1 MNFFNRFL
9 ALAFTLII
17 TIFSCFSAFA
27 VTAEEAL
34 TVKNKIIA
42 VSYRGD
48 TENYPENSLEA
59 ILSAKEIGADMVSRK
74 SGAFSFCSTPGR
86 SRRRSR
92 R

>member
-27 VTAEEAL
+27 VAAEEAL

-42 VSYRGD
+42 IKY
-48 TENYPENSLEA
+48 TTALN
-59 ILSAKEIGADMVSRK
+59 K
-74 SGAFSFCSTPGR
+74 
-86 SRRRSR
+86 
-92 R
+92 